1 MDRVGYGFL
10 AVLGIVTIGLAILGW
25 TIWALIGLVLSIFVG
40 AFFRDPNRNIPAD
53 KRAVVAPADGKIIA
67 IEKVS
72 KSPLFNGNLQKV
84 SVFMTVFN
92 VHVNRIPFNGN
103 IKEVRYFPGKF
114 FSANLDKASSDNEK
128 NAIWIETEGGNRY
141 CVVQIAGL
149 IARRIICRVEKG
161 NPVTRGQRFGIIC
174 FGSRVDTYL
183 PQDVDL
189 SVAIGDRTRAGETV
203 LGYLP

>member
-25 TIWALIGLVLSIFVG
+25 TIWALIGLVLSIFIG
-40 AFFRDPNRNIPAD
+40 SFFRDPNRNIPAD

>member
-40 AFFRDPNRNIPAD
+40 AFFRGPNRNIPAD

>member
-1 MDRVGYGFL
+1 MDRVGYGLL
-10 AVLGIVTIGLAILGW
+10 AVFGIATMGLAILGV
-25 TIWALIGLVLSIFVG
+25 TILTWIGLALTIFI
-40 AFFRDPNRNIPAD
+40 AFFFRDPKRNIPDD
-53 KRAVVAPADGKIIA
+53 KGVVVSPADGRVIA

-72 KSPLFNGNLQKV
+72 NSPLFNGNLQKV
-84 SVFMTVFN
+84 SVFMSVFN

-103 IKEVRYFPGKF
+103 IKQIRYFPGKF
-114 FSANLDKASSDNEK
+114 FSAHLNKASNKNEK
-128 NAIWIETEGGNRY
+128 NAIWLETAAGNRY

-149 IARRIICRVEKG
+149 IARRIICRVGEG
-161 NPVTRGQRFGIIC
+161 DHVTRGQRFGIIC

-189 SVAIGDRTRAGETV
+189 RVAIGDRTKAGATV

>member
-1 MDRVGYGFL
+1 
-10 AVLGIVTIGLAILGW
+10 
-25 TIWALIGLVLSIFVG
+25 
-40 AFFRDPNRNIPAD
+40 
-53 KRAVVAPADGKIIA
+53 VAPADGKIIA